1 MTAPP
6 GPAGAHK
13 LEGLQMSV
21 GVRPPGSETDRPVLV
36 LAVAAVAV
44 AAVGAIWLA
53 QAALG
58 GRPSYRTVRVDNR
71 TFLPLEVDAAG
82 ADGARLG
89 LGVAKP
95 RATTAFAEVVDQGAT
110 WTFVV
115 SYGGQEVLR
124 QTVSRQELAG
134 RGWTVQVPEAA
145 GAELVRQGYR

>member
-1 MTAPP
+1 
-6 GPAGAHK
+6 
-13 LEGLQMSV
+13 MSV

-36 LAVAAVAV
+36 LAVAAVVV
-44 AAVGAIWLA
+44 AALGAVWLV

-58 GRPSYRTVRVDNR
+58 GRPSYRMVRVDNR
-71 TFLPLEVDAAG
+71 TALPLEVDAAG
-82 ADGARLG
+82 ADGGRLG

-95 RATTAFAEVVDQGAT
+95 RTTTAFAEVVDLGDS
-110 WTFVV
+110 WTLVV

>member
-1 MTAPP
+1 
-6 GPAGAHK
+6 
-13 LEGLQMSV
+13 MSV
-21 GVRPPGSETDRPVLV
+21 RLRPPGSGIDRPVLI

-71 TFLPLEVDAAG
+71 AALPLQVDAAG
-82 ADGARLG
+82 ADGGRLALG
-89 LGVAKP
+89 LAGP
-95 RATTAFAEVVDQGAT
+95 RATTTFSEVVDLGAT

-145 GAELVRQGYR
+145 AAELERRGYR